1 MLNVSWQRI
10 AFLAIVL
17 VPALV
22 AAADWPRFRGPNG
35 SAVSDDRETPVKWGP
50 SENIVWRTQL
60 PGPGTSSPITTGG
73 KIFLT
78 SYTGFG
84 VDGNNPGD
92 ASKLERVL
100 VCLDEMTG
108 KLLWQKEVKG
118 VANEDKFGGYLTSH
132 GYASS
137 TPATDGERVYVL
149 FGKAGVVAFDLDGK
163 ELWQKSVGTGSAIMG
178 WGSAA
183 SPIVYKNLVIVNAA
197 AESMTIY
204 AFDGKTGKEVW
215 KSPAD
220 SLSGCWGTPLLVD
233 VPGGKTELVLAVPG
247 EIWGFDPENGKFLW
261 FCEAIPTQAICT
273 SLVARDGI
281 VYEIVGGPGGGGVAA
296 VKAGGRDDVTKTHVL
311 WSNAKSKSYITSP
324 VLVGDY
330 LYCVND
336 DGFADCISRKTGEQ
350 VYHHRMPGAGRQY
363 AYASVMAAGDKLY
376 AVTRNKGTFVLA
388 AKPEFE
394 QLAQNQLDSDAGIC
408 NAGPAVSHGRLLL
421 RSNKYLYC
429 IGGNGK

>member
-1 MLNVSWQRI
+1 M
-10 AFLAIVL
+10 
-17 VPALV
+17 
-22 AAADWPRFRGPNG
+22 AADWPRFRGPNG
-35 SAVSDDRETPVKWGP
+35 GAVSEDSNTPVNWSP

-73 KIFLT
+73 KVLLT
-78 SYTGFG
+78 CYTGFG
-84 VDGNNPGD
+84 VEQNNPGD
-92 ASKLERVL
+92 PGKLERVL
-100 VCLDEMTG
+100 VCLDETTG
-108 KLLWQKEVKG
+108 KLLWQRAIKG
-118 VANEDKFGGYLTSH
+118 VENEDRWDGFLTSH

-149 FGKAGVVAFDLDGK
+149 FGKAGVVAFDLAGN
-163 ELWQKSVGTGSAIMG
+163 EIWHKSVGTGSAIMG

-183 SPIVYKNLVIVNAA
+183 SPVVYKNLVIVNAA
-197 AESMTIY
+197 AESTALY

-220 SLSGCWGTPLLVD
+220 SLSGCWGTPLFVD
-233 VPGGKTELVLAVPG
+233 VPGGKTEMILAVPY

-261 FCEAIPTQAICT
+261 FCESIPTQSICT

-281 VYEIVGGPGGGGVAA
+281 VYEVVGGPGGGGAAA
-296 VKAGGRDDVTKTHVL
+296 VRAGGRDDVTKTHVL
-311 WSNAKSKSYITSP
+311 WSNRRNSSYITSP

-330 LYCVND
+330 LYWVND
-336 DGFADCISRKTGEQ
+336 QGVANCLSSKTGEQ
-350 VYHHRMPGAGRQY
+350 VYQKRLPGAGQL
-363 AYASVMAAGDKLY
+363 YASVVAAGDKLY
-376 AVTRNKGTFVLA
+376 AVTREKGTFVIA
-388 AKPEFE
+388 AKPDFE

-429 IGGNGK
+429 IGVK

>member
-1 MLNVSWQRI
+1 MPSVSLPRV
-10 AFLAIVL
+10 AFLAIL
-17 VPALV
+17 LIPGLAG
-22 AAADWPRFRGPNG
+22 AADWPRFRGPNG
-35 SAVSDDRETPVKWGP
+35 GAVSDDRNTPVKWSA

-84 VDGNNPGD
+84 VDANNPGD
-92 ASKLERVL
+92 PSKLERVL

-118 VANEDKFGGYLTSH
+118 VANEDRFGGYLTSH

-149 FGKAGVVAFDLDGK
+149 FGKAGVVAYDLEGK
-163 ELWQKSVGTGSAIMG
+163 ELWRKSVGTGSAIMG

-197 AESMTIY
+197 AESATIY
-204 AFDGKTGKEVW
+204 AFDGKTGKDVW

-233 VPGGKTELVLAVPG
+233 VPGGKTEMALAVAG

-261 FCEAIPTQAICT
+261 FCESIPTQAICT

-311 WSNAKSKSYITSP
+311 WTDTKSKSYITSP

-336 DGFADCISRKTGEQ
+336 DGFADCINSKTGEQ
-350 VYHHRMPGAGRQY
+350 VYHQRMPGAGRQY

-376 AVTRNKGTFVLA
+376 AVTRDKGTFVLA

-394 QLAQNQLDSDAGIC
+394 QLAQNQLDDDAGIC

-421 RSNKYLYC
+421 RSDKYLYC
-429 IGGNGK
+429 IGAK